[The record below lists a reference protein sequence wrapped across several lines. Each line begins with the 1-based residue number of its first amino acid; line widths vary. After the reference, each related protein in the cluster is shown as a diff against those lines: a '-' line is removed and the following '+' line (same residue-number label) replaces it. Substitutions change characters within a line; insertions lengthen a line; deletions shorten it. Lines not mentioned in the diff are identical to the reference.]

1 MRLTAVMDGGIF
13 MSKFNT
19 KALCRIAMLAAL
31 YVLLNNTIAIKAGNL
46 RITFA
51 SLPVELS
58 ALLFGPV
65 ESALTALLGEFIN
78 QLIGGY
84 GITATTALWLIPPAV
99 RGVVVGIAALAFRPT
114 DRPLERRPVLGY
126 AVCVLAALCT
136 TISNTA
142 VIAADAWICGYYS
155 RAYVFGELL
164 YRLGSGM
171 LIAVIVAT
179 VALPMAGLLRR
190 QGLAR
195 A

>member
-1 MRLTAVMDGGIF
+1 
-13 MSKFNT
+13 MSRFNT
-19 KALCRIAMLAAL
+19 RALCRVAMLAAL

-51 SLPVELS
+51 SLPVVVS
-58 ALLFGPV
+58 ALLFGPM

-78 QLIGGY
+78 QLLGGY
-84 GITATTALWLIPPAV
+84 GITATTVLWLIPPAV
-99 RGVVVGIAALAFRPT
+99 RGVVIGLAALACRRT
-114 DRPLERRPVLGY
+114 GRPLERRTALSYGICVLG
-126 AVCVLAALCT
+126 ALCT
-136 TISNTA
+136 TLTNTA
-142 VIAADAWICGYYS
+142 VIAADALIYGYYS

-164 YRLGSGM
+164 YRLGSGV

-179 VALPMAGLLRR
+179 AALPVAGLLRR

>member
-1 MRLTAVMDGGIF
+1 
-13 MSKFNT
+13 MSRFST
-19 KALCRIAMLAAL
+19 KTLCRVAMLAAL
-31 YVLLNNTIAIKAGNL
+31 YVLLNNTVAIRAGNL

-51 SLPVELS
+51 SLPVVVS
-58 ALLFGPV
+58 ALLFGPL
-65 ESALTALLGEFIN
+65 ESAVTALLGEFIN

-99 RGVVVGIAALAFRPT
+99 RGVVIGAAALRCRRT
-114 DRPLERRPVLGY
+114 GRPLESRPAAGY

-136 TISNTA
+136 TVSNTA
-142 VIAADAWICGYYS
+142 VIAVDAWVYGYYS

-164 YRLGSGM
+164 YRLGTGV
-171 LIAVIVAT
+171 LIAVIIAT
-179 VALPMAGLLRR
+179 AALPLAGLLRR

>member
-1 MRLTAVMDGGIF
+1 
-13 MSKFNT
+13 MSRFNT
-19 KALCRIAMLAAL
+19 KALCRMAMLAAL
-31 YVLLNNTIAIKAGNL
+31 YVLLNNTVAIKAGNL

-51 SLPVELS
+51 SLPVVVS

-78 QLIGGY
+78 QLLGGY

-99 RGVVVGIAALAFRPT
+99 RGVVVGMAAMALRHT
-114 DRPLERRPVLGY
+114 ERPLERRPVLGY
-126 AVCVLAALCT
+126 AVCVLGALCT
-136 TISNTA
+136 TVSNTL
-142 VIAADAWICGYYS
+142 VIAVDALVYGYYS
-155 RAYVFGELL
+155 RAYVFGELA
-164 YRLGSGM
+164 YRLGSGV

-179 VALPMAGLLRR
+179 AALPIAGLLRR

>member
-1 MRLTAVMDGGIF
+1 
-13 MSKFNT
+13 MSKMNT
-19 KALCRIAMLAAL
+19 RALCRIAMLAAL

-51 SLPVELS
+51 SLPVVLS
-58 ALLFGPV
+58 ALLFGPL
-65 ESALTALLGEFIN
+65 ESALTALVGEFIN

-99 RGVVVGIAALAFRPT
+99 RGAVIGMVSVVFQRT
-114 DRPLERRPVLGY
+114 ERPLERRPVLGY
-126 AVCVLAALCT
+126 SACVLAALCT
-136 TISNTA
+136 TAANTA
-142 VIAADAWICGYYS
+142 VIAVDAWINHYYS

-164 YRLGSGM
+164 YRLGSGV
-171 LIAVIVAT
+171 LIAVIIAT
-179 VALPMAGLLRR
+179 VAMPMAVLLRR

>member
-1 MRLTAVMDGGIF
+1 
-13 MSKFNT
+13 MSKINT
-19 KALCRIAMLAAL
+19 RALCRVAMLAAL

-51 SLPVELS
+51 SLPVVLS
-58 ALLFGPV
+58 ALLFGPL
-65 ESALTALLGEFIN
+65 ESVLTAFVGEFIN

-99 RGVVVGIAALAFRPT
+99 RGAVIGAAAL
-114 DRPLERRPVLGY
+114 
-126 AVCVLAALCT
+126 ALCT
-136 TISNTA
+136 TVSNTL
-142 VIAADAWICGYYS
+142 VIALDALIYHYYS

-164 YRLGSGM
+164 YRLGSGV

-179 VALPMAGLLRR
+179 VALPMASLLRR

-195 A
+195 T

>member
-1 MRLTAVMDGGIF
+1 
-13 MSKFNT
+13 MSKINT
-19 KALCRIAMLAAL
+19 RALCRIAMLAAL

-51 SLPVELS
+51 SLPVVLS
-58 ALLFGPV
+58 ALLFGPL
-65 ESALTALLGEFIN
+65 ESALTALVGEFIN

-84 GITATTALWLIPPAV
+84 GITVTTGLWLIPPAV
-99 RGVVVGIAALAFRPT
+99 RGVVVGIAAMALRRT

-126 AVCVLAALCT
+126 VVCVLAALCT
-136 TISNTA
+136 T
-142 VIAADAWICGYYS
+142 VIAVDAWVNHYYS

-164 YRLGSGM
+164 YRLGSGV

-179 VALPMAGLLRR
+179 AALPMAVLLRR

>member
-1 MRLTAVMDGGIF
+1 
-13 MSKFNT
+13 MSKINT
-19 KALCRIAMLAAL
+19 RALCRIAMLAAL

-51 SLPVELS
+51 SLPVVLS
-58 ALLFGPV
+58 ALLFGPL
-65 ESALTALLGEFIN
+65 ESALTALVGEFIN

-84 GITATTALWLIPPAV
+84 GITVTTGLWLIPPAV
-99 RGVVVGIAALAFRPT
+99 RGVVVGIAAMALRRT

-126 AVCVLAALCT
+126 VVCVLAALCT
-136 TISNTA
+136 TVCNTA
-142 VIAADAWICGYYS
+142 VIAVDAWVNHYYS

-164 YRLGSGM
+164 YRLGSGV

-179 VALPMAGLLRR
+179 AALPMAVLLRR

>member
-1 MRLTAVMDGGIF
+1 
-13 MSKFNT
+13 MSKINT
-19 KALCRIAMLAAL
+19 RALCRVAMLAAL

-51 SLPVELS
+51 SLPVVLS
-58 ALLFGPV
+58 ALLFGPL
-65 ESALTALLGEFIN
+65 ESVLTAFVGEFIN

-99 RGVVVGIAALAFRPT
+99 RGAVIGAAALALCRT
-114 DRPLERRPVLGY
+114 ERPLERRPILAY

-136 TISNTA
+136 TVSNTL
-142 VIAADAWICGYYS
+142 VIALDALIYHYYS

-164 YRLGSGM
+164 YRLGSGV

-179 VALPMAGLLRR
+179 VALPMASLLRR

-195 A
+195 T

>member
-1 MRLTAVMDGGIF
+1 
-13 MSKFNT
+13 MSRFNT
-19 KALCRIAMLAAL
+19 RALCRVAMLAAL

-51 SLPVELS
+51 SLPVVLS
-58 ALLFGPV
+58 ALLFGPL
-65 ESALTALLGEFIN
+65 ESAVTALLGEFIN

-99 RGVVVGIAALAFRPT
+99 RGMVIGVAAMALRHT
-114 DRPLERRPVLGY
+114 DRPLERRPVPAY
-126 AVCVLAALCT
+126 AVCILAALCT
-136 TISNTA
+136 TLANTL
-142 VIAADAWICGYYS
+142 VIAVDAWVYGYYS

-164 YRLGSGM
+164 YRLGSGV

>member
-1 MRLTAVMDGGIF
+1 

-19 KALCRIAMLAAL
+19 RTLCRVAMLAAL

-51 SLPVELS
+51 SLPVVLS
-58 ALLFGPV
+58 ALLFGPL
-65 ESALTALLGEFIN
+65 ESAVTALAGEFIN

-99 RGVVVGIAALAFRPT
+99 RGVVIGMAAMALRRT

-136 TISNTA
+136 TAANTA
-142 VIAADAWICGYYS
+142 VIALDAWIYHYYD
-155 RAYVFGELL
+155 RAYVFGELI
-164 YRLGSGM
+164 YRLGSGI

-179 VALPMAGLLRR
+179 VALPMSALLRR

>member
-1 MRLTAVMDGGIF
+1 
-13 MSKFNT
+13 MSKSNT
-19 KALCRIAMLAAL
+19 KALCRVAMMAAL
-31 YVLLNNTIAIKAGNL
+31 YVLLNNTVAIKAGNL

-51 SLPVELS
+51 SLPVVVT
-58 ALLFGPV
+58 ALLFGPA
-65 ESALTALLGEFIN
+65 ESAAAALLGEFIN

-84 GITATTALWLIPPAV
+84 GITATTVLWLIPPAV
-99 RGVVVGIAALAFRPT
+99 RGVVIGAVALALRRT
-114 DRPLERRPVLGY
+114 GRPLERRPVLGY

-136 TISNTA
+136 TFSNTA
-142 VIAADAWICGYYS
+142 VIAVDALLYNYYS

-164 YRLGSGM
+164 YRLGSGV

-179 VALPMAGLLRR
+179 AAMPLAALLRR

>member
-1 MRLTAVMDGGIF
+1 

-19 KALCRIAMLAAL
+19 RTLCCVAMLAAL

-51 SLPVELS
+51 SLPVVLS
-58 ALLFGPV
+58 ALLFGPL
-65 ESALTALLGEFIN
+65 ESAVTALAGEFIN

-99 RGVVVGIAALAFRPT
+99 RGVVIGMAAMALRRT

-136 TISNTA
+136 TAANTA
-142 VIAADAWICGYYS
+142 VIALDAWIYHYYS
-155 RAYVFGELL
+155 RAYVFGELV
-164 YRLGSGM
+164 YRLGSGV

-179 VALPMAGLLRR
+179 VALPMSALLRR